1 MATTLRP
8 TGISTA
14 AEALHA
20 PWHSLAVAEVERE
33 LRVTDRGLNWA
44 DARNRLARY
53 GPNDIGAERE
63 IPWWSLLLR
72 QFRDPLIYIL
82 LVAAVVTLAVGELT
96 DTAVITAVVI
106 INAMIG
112 FTQEF
117 RARTAMRALARMST
131 SKAEVVRDGERR
143 TIDSGELVPGDVVLL
158 SSGARI
164 PADLRL
170 AWVHDLEL
178 DESTLTGESASVGKT
193 TTPIA
198 DEAVIVGD
206 QANMAFAGT
215 TVTRGR
221 GRGIV
226 VQTGVATQLGQI
238 ARSMRETG
246 KTVTPLQRKIQRFG
260 KQVGVLT
267 LVLAI
272 VVAALGVMR
281 GLSVSEIFVVA
292 VAMVIGSVPEGL
304 PVVLTVTL
312 AIGVR
317 RMANRRAIIR
327 SLPAVETLGST
338 TVIGADKTGTLTK
351 NEMTVRT
358 IRTASGEYEVEGIGY
373 SPRGRILFAGRLAR
387 EGDALL
393 RQALLIATLANEAEP
408 PVLDGILERVGD
420 PTDLALHVA
429 AAKGGLNPIAT
440 RTQYP
445 QSDILP
451 FEPERQLMATVNRH
465 AGSRTLMVKGA
476 PEAVLARCAHMLIG
490 AEGITAR
497 VDLAADAIAHKA
509 AALASRGLRVL
520 AVASRDFT
528 DDVVRDKSIRD
539 LTFAGLIALEDPL
552 RDESTG
558 AVNTAR
564 AAGIRVLMITGDH
577 VNTAESIGR
586 QLGLVGDEGVVSG
599 RELAAMSATELDAAL
614 RTRNVFARVAP
625 EQKLRI
631 VESLK
636 RSGEIVAVTGD
647 GINDAPA
654 LRAAHLGI
662 AMGSSGTD
670 VAREA
675 SSMIL
680 ADDNFAS
687 ITAAMEEGR
696 VVFSNIRKVTFFLLS
711 TAAGEVITLLFALV
725 AGWPL
730 PFAAAQ
736 ILWINLVTNGLQD
749 VALAFEPG
757 EAGLL
762 RRPPRSPGKGILDR
776 RLLGR
781 LGLIG
786 AVLAA
791 GTLAVFWWVLT
802 STNDLAAARSVAMT
816 QMVVFQF
823 FHVFNCRSL
832 ERSVFTL
839 PPLSNKPLFLSLVAA
854 AFAHAAALY
863 LSPLQK
869 IFHTVPP
876 TAEQWLVILVVGT
889 VVVFGGELDKAYNR
903 IRRHPLY

>member
-1 MATTLRP
+1 
-8 TGISTA
+8 
-14 AEALHA
+14 
-20 PWHSLAVAEVERE
+20 
-33 LRVTDRGLNWA
+33 
-44 DARNRLARY
+44 
-53 GPNDIGAERE
+53 
-63 IPWWSLLLR
+63 
-72 QFRDPLIYIL
+72 
-82 LVAAVVTLAVGELT
+82 VVTFAVGELT
-96 DTAVITAVVI
+96 DTAVIAAVVI

-131 SKAEVVRDGERR
+131 SKAEVVRDAERR
-143 TIDSGELVPGDVVLL
+143 TIDSRELVPGDVVLL

-164 PADLRL
+164 PADIRL

-178 DESTLTGESASVGKT
+178 DESTLTGESASVGKA
-193 TTPIA
+193 TTPIT
-198 DEAVIVGD
+198 DEATLVGD
-206 QANMAFAGT
+206 QGNMAFAGT

-226 VQTGVATQLGQI
+226 VRTGVATELGRI
-238 ARSMRETG
+238 AQSMRDTG
-246 KTVTPLQRKIQRFG
+246 KTVTPLRRKIERFG
-260 KQVGVLT
+260 KQIGVLT

-281 GLSVSEIFVVA
+281 GLSVAEIFVVA

-338 TVIGADKTGTLTK
+338 TVIGADKTGTLTR
-351 NEMTVRT
+351 NEMTVRAIWT
-358 IRTASGEYEVEGIGY
+358 EGGEYEVEGIGY
-373 SPRGRILFAGRLAR
+373 SPRGRIRLAAGSAHER
-387 EGDALL
+387 DALL
-393 RQALLIATLANEAEP
+393 EQALLVATLANEAEP
-408 PVLDGILERVGD
+408 PVLDGIVDRVGD
-420 PTDLALHVA
+420 PTDLALYVA
-429 AAKGGLNPIAT
+429 AGKGGVSPIAA
-440 RTQYP
+440 RKEHP
-445 QSDILP
+445 QVDILP

-465 AGSRTLMVKGA
+465 AGMSTLMVKGA

-490 AEGITAR
+490 AAGITAR
-497 VDLAADAIAHKA
+497 VRLDADGVAQKA

-520 AVASRDFT
+520 ALASRDFAG
-528 DDVVRDKSIRD
+528 DVVRDQSIRD
-539 LTFAGLIALEDPL
+539 LTFVGLVGLEDPL
-552 RDESTG
+552 REESVA
-558 AVNTAR
+558 AVDAAR

-577 VNTAESIGR
+577 ASTAESVGR
-586 QLGLVGDEGVVSG
+586 RLGLVDDEGVVSG
-599 RELAAMSATELDAAL
+599 RELAVMSASELDEAL

-647 GINDAPA
+647 GVNDAPA

-711 TAAGEVITLLFALV
+711 TAAGEIITLMFALI

-749 VALAFEPG
+749 IALAFEPG
-757 EAGLL
+757 EPGLL
-762 RRPPRSPGKGILDR
+762 RRRPRSPTEGVLDR

-791 GTLAVFWWVLT
+791 GTLGVFWWVLT
-802 STNDLAAARSVAMT
+802 TTNDLAAARSVAMT

-832 ERSVFTL
+832 ERSVFTM

-863 LSPLQK
+863 LAPLQK
-869 IFHTVPP
+869 LFDTVPP
-876 TAEQWLVILVVGT
+876 TGDQWLVILAVGA
-889 VVVFGGELDKAYNR
+889 VVVIGGELDKGWNR

>member
-1 MATTLRP
+1 MGTALRP

-14 AEALHA
+14 AEAFRS
-20 PWHSLAVAEVERE
+20 PWHSLSVAEVERE
-33 LRVTDRGLNWA
+33 LHVTDRGLNWA
-44 DARNRLARY
+44 DARNRLARH

-63 IPWWSLLLR
+63 TPWWSLLLR

-82 LVAAVVTLAVGELT
+82 LVAAVVTLAVGEVT

-143 TIDSGELVPGDVVLL
+143 TIDSWELVPGDVVLL

-198 DEAVIVGD
+198 DEATIVGD

-226 VQTGVATQLGQI
+226 VQTGVATQLGKI
-238 ARSMRETG
+238 AQSMRETG

-267 LVLAI
+267 IVLAI
-272 VVAALGVMR
+272 VVAVLGVMR

-317 RMANRRAIIR
+317 RMANRHAIIR

-351 NEMTVRT
+351 NEMTVRA
-358 IRTASGEYEVEGIGY
+358 IWTASGEYEVEGIGY
-373 SPRGRILFAGRLAR
+373 SPRGRILFAGRIAR

-408 PVLDGILERVGD
+408 PVLDGVLERVGD
-420 PTDLALHVA
+420 PTDLALHVV

-465 AGSRTLMVKGA
+465 AGTRTLMVKGA

-497 VDLAADAIAHKA
+497 VDLAADAIADKA

-520 AVASRDFT
+520 ALASRDFT
-528 DDVVRDKSIRD
+528 DDAVHDRSIRD
-539 LTFAGLIALEDPL
+539 LTFAGLVALEDPL
-552 RDESTG
+552 REESAG
-558 AVNTAR
+558 AVNVAH

-586 QLGLVGDEGVVSG
+586 QLALMGDERAVSG
-599 RELAAMSATELDAAL
+599 RELAAMSASELDAAL
-614 RTRNVFARVAP
+614 QTRNVFARVAP

-647 GINDAPA
+647 GVNDAPA

-675 SSMIL
+675 ASMIL

-711 TAAGEVITLLFALV
+711 TAAGEVLTLLFALI

-757 EAGLL
+757 EPGLL
-762 RRPPRSPGKGILDR
+762 RRPPRSPAEGVLDR

-781 LGLIG
+781 LALIG

-832 ERSVFTL
+832 ERSVFML

-876 TAEQWLVILVVGT
+876 TGEQWLVILVVGT
-889 VVVFGGELDKAYNR
+889 AVVFGGELDKAFNR
-903 IRRHPLY
+903 IRRQPLY

>member
-1 MATTLRP
+1 MTTALRP
-8 TGISTA
+8 TGTATA
-14 AEALHA
+14 AETPRA
-20 PWHSLAVAEVERE
+20 PWHSLSVADVERE
-33 LRVTDRGLNWA
+33 LHVSDKGLNWA
-44 DARNRLARY
+44 EARNRLATY

-63 IPWWSLLLR
+63 TPWWSLLLR

-82 LVAAVVTLAVGELT
+82 LVAAVVTFAVGELT
-96 DTAVITAVVI
+96 DTAVIMAVVI

-131 SKAEVVRDGERR
+131 SKAEVVRDSERR
-143 TIDSGELVPGDVVLL
+143 TIDSWELVPGDVVLL

-178 DESTLTGESASVGKT
+178 DESTLTGESAAVGKG
-193 TTPIA
+193 TTPIT
-198 DEAVIVGD
+198 DEATVVGD
-206 QANMAFAGT
+206 QGNMAFAGT

-226 VQTGVATQLGQI
+226 VRTGVATELGRI
-238 ARSMRETG
+238 AQSMRDTG
-246 KTVTPLQRKIQRFG
+246 KTVTPLQRKIERFG
-260 KQVGVLT
+260 KQIGVLT
-267 LVLAI
+267 LFLAI

-317 RMANRRAIIR
+317 RMANRHAIIR

-358 IRTASGEYEVEGIGY
+358 IWTASGEYDVEGIGY
-373 SPRGRILFAGRLAR
+373 SPRGRILFAGGAAL
-387 EGDALL
+387 ESDALL
-393 RQALLIATLANEAEP
+393 QQALLIATLANEAEP
-408 PVLDGILERVGD
+408 LVLDGIVERVGD
-420 PTDLALHVA
+420 PTDIALHVA
-429 AAKGGLNPIAT
+429 AAKGGLNPIET
-440 RTQYP
+440 RKLHP
-445 QSDILP
+445 QADILP
-451 FEPERQLMATVNRH
+451 FEPELQLMATVNH
-465 AGSRTLMVKGA
+465 HSGMSTLMVKGA

-490 AEGITAR
+490 TAGITAR
-497 VDLAADAIAHKA
+497 VDLDADGLAQKA

-520 AVASRDFT
+520 AVASRDY
-528 DDVVRDKSIRD
+528 VGEAVRDQSIRD
-539 LTFAGLIALEDPL
+539 LTFIGFIALEDPL
-552 RDESTG
+552 REESIA
-558 AVNTAR
+558 AVEAAR

-586 QLGLVGDEGVVSG
+586 QLGLARDEGVVTG
-599 RELAAMSATELDAAL
+599 REMAAMSATELDAAV
-614 RTRNVFARVAP
+614 RTHNVFARVAP

-647 GINDAPA
+647 GVNDAPA

-711 TAAGEVITLLFALV
+711 TAAGEVLTLMFALV

-757 EAGLL
+757 EPGLL
-762 RRPPRSPGKGILDR
+762 RRRPRSPAEGVLDR

-786 AVLAA
+786 VVLAA
-791 GTLAVFWWVLT
+791 GTLGVFWWVLT
-802 STNDLAAARSVAMT
+802 TTNDLAAARSVAMT

-832 ERSVFTL
+832 ERSVFTI

-854 AFAHAAALY
+854 AIAHAAALY
-863 LSPLQK
+863 LSPFQR
-869 IFHTVPP
+869 IFDTVPP
-876 TAEQWLVILVVGT
+876 TAEQWLVIVAVGT
-889 VVVFGGELDKAYNR
+889 VVVFGGELDKAFNR
-903 IRRHPLY
+903 MRGHPLY

>member
-1 MATTLRP
+1 MATATRP
-8 TGISTA
+8 TGTATA
-14 AEALHA
+14 AETPRV
-20 PWHSLAVAEVERE
+20 PWHSLPVAEVERE
-33 LRVTDRGLNWA
+33 LRVTDTGLNWA
-44 DARNRLARY
+44 EARKRLARL

-82 LVAAVVTLAVGELT
+82 LVAAVVTFAVGELT

-117 RARTAMRALARMST
+117 RARTAMRALARMSA
-131 SKAEVVRDGERR
+131 SKAEVVRDAERR
-143 TIDSGELVPGDVVLL
+143 TIDSRELVPGDVVLL

-164 PADLRL
+164 PADMRL

-178 DESTLTGESASVGKT
+178 DESTLTGESAAVGKAT
-193 TTPIA
+193 MPIA
-198 DEAVIVGD
+198 DEATVIGD
-206 QANMAFAGT
+206 QTNMAFAGT

-226 VQTGVATQLGQI
+226 VQTGVATELGRI
-238 ARSMRETG
+238 AQSMRETG
-246 KTVTPLQRKIQRFG
+246 KTVTPLQRKIERFG

-272 VVAALGVMR
+272 LVAALGVAR
-281 GLSVSEIFVVA
+281 GLSVPEIFVVA

-358 IRTASGEYEVEGIGY
+358 IWTASGEYEVEGIGY
-373 SPRGRILFAGRLAR
+373 SPSGRILFAGGIAHER
-387 EGDALL
+387 DALL
-393 RQALLIATLANEAEP
+393 QQALLVATLANEAEP
-408 PVLDGILERVGD
+408 PVLHGILERVGD

-440 RTQYP
+440 RKSHP
-445 QSDILP
+445 QTDVLP

-465 AGSRTLMVKGA
+465 SGMSTLMVKGA

-490 AEGITAR
+490 TTGITAR
-497 VDLAADAIAHKA
+497 VSLDADVVAQKA

-520 AVASRDFT
+520 ALASRDFT
-528 DDVVRDKSIRD
+528 GNAVRDQSIRD
-539 LTFAGLIALEDPL
+539 LTFVGLVALEDPL
-552 RDESTG
+552 REETAA
-558 AVNTAR
+558 AVEAAR

-577 VNTAESIGR
+577 ANTAESVGR
-586 QLGLVGDEGVVSG
+586 QLGLVRDEGVVSG
-599 RELAAMSATELDAAL
+599 RELAEMSETGLDAAL

-647 GINDAPA
+647 GVNDAPA

-749 VALAFEPG
+749 IALAFEPG
-757 EAGLL
+757 EPGLL
-762 RRPPRSPGKGILDR
+762 RRPPRSPGEGVLDR

-802 STNDLAAARSVAMT
+802 TTNDLAAARSVAMT

-839 PPLSNKPLFLSLVAA
+839 PPLSNKPLFLSLIAA
-854 AFAHAAALY
+854 ALAHAAALY
-863 LSPLQK
+863 LPPLQQ
-869 IFHTVPP
+869 IFDTVPP
-876 TAEQWLVILVVGT
+876 TAGQWLVILAVGA
-889 VVVFGGELDKAYNR
+889 VVVLGGELDKGWNR
-903 IRRHPLY
+903 LRRQPLY

>member
-1 MATTLRP
+1 
-8 TGISTA
+8 
-14 AEALHA
+14 
-20 PWHSLAVAEVERE
+20 
-33 LRVTDRGLNWA
+33 
-44 DARNRLARY
+44 
-53 GPNDIGAERE
+53 
-63 IPWWSLLLR
+63 
-72 QFRDPLIYIL
+72 
-82 LVAAVVTLAVGELT
+82 
-96 DTAVITAVVI
+96 
-106 INAMIG
+106 
-112 FTQEF
+112 
-117 RARTAMRALARMST
+117 
-131 SKAEVVRDGERR
+131 
-143 TIDSGELVPGDVVLL
+143 
-158 SSGARI
+158 
-164 PADLRL
+164 
-170 AWVHDLEL
+170 
-178 DESTLTGESASVGKT
+178 
-193 TTPIA
+193 
-198 DEAVIVGD
+198 
-206 QANMAFAGT
+206 
-215 TVTRGR
+215 
-221 GRGIV
+221 
-226 VQTGVATQLGQI
+226 
-238 ARSMRETG
+238 
-246 KTVTPLQRKIQRFG
+246 
-260 KQVGVLT
+260 
-267 LVLAI
+267 
-272 VVAALGVMR
+272 
-281 GLSVSEIFVVA
+281 
-292 VAMVIGSVPEGL
+292 
-304 PVVLTVTL
+304 
-312 AIGVR
+312 
-317 RMANRRAIIR
+317 
-327 SLPAVETLGST
+327 
-338 TVIGADKTGTLTK
+338 
-351 NEMTVRT
+351 
-358 IRTASGEYEVEGIGY
+358 GEYEVEGIGY
-373 SPRGRILFAGRLAR
+373 SPRGRILFAGKSAR

-429 AAKGGLNPIAT
+429 AAKGGLNPITT
-440 RTQYP
+440 RMRYP

-465 AGSRTLMVKGA
+465 AGTRTLMVKGA

-497 VDLAADAIAHKA
+497 VDLDADAIAHKA

-520 AVASRDFT
+520 ALASRDFT

-539 LTFAGLIALEDPL
+539 LTFAGLVALEDPL
-552 RDESTG
+552 REESPG
-558 AVNTAR
+558 AVNAAR

-647 GINDAPA
+647 GVNDAPA

-711 TAAGEVITLLFALV
+711 TAAGEVLTLLFALV

-762 RRPPRSPGKGILDR
+762 RRPPRSPAEGVLDR

-781 LGLIG
+781 LALIG
-786 AVLAA
+786 VVLAA

-863 LSPLQK
+863 LPPLQK

-876 TAEQWLVILVVGT
+876 TGEQWLVILVVGT
-889 VVVFGGELDKAYNR
+889 VVVFGGELDKAFNR
-903 IRRHPLY
+903 IRRQPLY